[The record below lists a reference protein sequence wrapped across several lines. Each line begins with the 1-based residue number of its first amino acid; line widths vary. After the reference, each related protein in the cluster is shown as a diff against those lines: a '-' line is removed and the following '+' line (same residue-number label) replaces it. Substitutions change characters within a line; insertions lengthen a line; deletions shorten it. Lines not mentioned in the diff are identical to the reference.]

1 MDKKVIVAVIAG
13 ATAGITIYLVS
24 RVIAK
29 SQKRLSQKRINE
41 LKAMKSKTNY
51 PYEYTL

>member
-1 MDKKVIVAVIAG
+1 MDKKIIIAVVAG

-24 RVIAK
+24 RIIAK
-29 SQKRLSQKRINE
+29 GQKRLSQKRINE
-41 LKAMKSKTNY
+41 LKAMRSKTNY